1 MPSTEDFVTT
11 QEAARQLGVSV
22 RSVQLWVESG
32 VLHAWKTAGGHRR
45 IARASVEDLLA
56 QQREVIETV
65 TGLKVVKLLVIE
77 EQPAY
82 LELYRLKIESFD
94 LPVTVLTA
102 SDAYDGLFSAGHYAP
117 QIVVASPEL
126 EHADGFA
133 MLRALAARLPAT
145 ELVVLT
151 KLTDDAIAAAG
162 GLPERAAV
170 FKQLTELDRLKD
182 VLEQKVAAVRAASRR

>member
-1 MPSTEDFVTT
+1 MPSTDEFVTT
-11 QEAARQLGVSV
+11 QDAARLLGVSV

-45 IARASVEDLLA
+45 IARASVDDLLA

-102 SDAYDGLFSAGHYAP
+102 ADGFDGLFSAGQYEP

-126 EHADGFA
+126 ERIDGFA
-133 MLRALAARLPAT
+133 MLRALAARLPAA

-151 KLTDDAIAAAG
+151 TLDDDAIAAAG
-162 GLPERAAV
+162 GLPERAIV
-170 FKQLTELDRLKD
+170 FKHLGELDRLKSL
-182 VLEQKVAAVRAASRR
+182 LEERVAAVRTPGR

>member
-1 MPSTEDFVTT
+1 MPSTDEFVTT

-94 LPVTVLTA
+94 LPVSVLTA
-102 SDAYDGLFSAGHYAP
+102 ADGFDGLFTAGRYEP
-117 QIVVASPEL
+117 QIVVVSLDL
-126 EHADGFA
+126 ERLDGFA
-133 MLRALAARLPAT
+133 LLRTLSARLPAT
-145 ELVVLT
+145 ELIALT
-151 KLTDDAIAAAG
+151 SRDDDAIAAAG
-162 GLPERAAV
+162 GLPERATV
-170 FKQLTELDRLKD
+170 FRQLTDLDGLND
-182 VLEQKVAAVRAASRR
+182 VLERSIEAVRAPGR